1 MGRRGP
7 PPKPLHL
14 KLLEGTFRKDRAG
27 KRTSAAKSP
36 ATSPAARPPVRMA
49 PPAYLGRG
57 AKAEW
62 RRILPL
68 LGKRGVI
75 TLGDRAVLAMYCQ
88 AYQRWIEYERL
99 IDANGSVQTT
109 DKGFAMPRPEVLMA
123 TKQAALLKS
132 LAVEL
137 GLTPA
142 SRARVDVPAPE
153 TPKDPIEEL
162 LFGNRRAERSSTTHD
177 AG

>member
-27 KRTSAAKSP
+27 KRTAAAP
-36 ATSPAARPPVRMA
+36 AKAATRAAVRMA

-57 AKAEW
+57 AKTEW

-68 LGKRGVI
+68 LGERG
-75 TLGDRAVLAMYCQ
+75 TLTHGDRSVLAMYCQ

-99 IDANGSVQTT
+99 IDANGSVQMT

-132 LAVEL
+132 LAAEL

-142 SRARVDVPAPE
+142 SRARVDVPEPA
-153 TPKDPIEEL
+153 TPKDPTEEL
-162 LFGNRRAERSSTTHD
+162 LFGARKSGRSPND